1 MFAFPDIVR
10 DSPALRAQL
19 DDQIRLLAQLLQR
32 GCDLVERL
40 SVLNLHTTRQAIDQA
55 LDCGRQLAASKDP
68 VQMGTIAMH
77 RLQPAGEL
85 MRNYQQQLLGICTDA
100 QTQLVRP
107 AGELLRGAGGPRRAA

>member
-19 DDQIRLLAQLLQR
+19 DDQIRLSAQLLQR
-32 GCDLVERL
+32 GCDLLERL

-55 LDCGRQLAASKDP
+55 LDSGRQLAACNDP
-68 VQMGTIAMH
+68 VQMGNVAMH

-85 MRNYQQQLLGICTDA
+85 MRNYQQQLMGICSDA
-100 QTQLVRP
+100 QVQFARP
-107 AGELLRGAGGPRRAA
+107 AGELLQAAGGPRRGA